1 MAKWQYREMGSRDK
15 KTNALRYYTVTVIDF
30 IITDCE
36 CEGRQFRRFQPCKH
50 MRRLQEKTGHL
61 KF

>member
-1 MAKWQYREMGSRDK
+1 MGSRVK
-15 KTNALRYYTVTVIDF
+15 KTNALRYYTVTVVDY
-30 IITDCE
+30 IIVDCE